1 MQKNILF
8 FLQYCMKI
16 IVIVDQNGTQKE
28 QPINHIREGYHRNN
42 FMSLSLKLKD
52 FDSMNI
58 LYIWSLP

>member
-1 MQKNILF
+1 
-8 FLQYCMKI
+8 MKI

-28 QPINHIREGYHRNN
+28 QPVYHICEGYHRNN

-58 LYIWSLP
+58 LYTGFYHNLKASSSQSL

>member
-1 MQKNILF
+1 
-8 FLQYCMKI
+8 MKI